1 MPSPISGG
9 PRRSQY
15 RPPLR
20 VNTNAT
26 NMTPPGYASSTSTL
40 AYSSPPSPVYMPS
53 EYARDGD
60 CYPGALY
67 HTDTGSTMREKM
79 AAQSRSKVDEPILK
93 KKSMMKLL
101 TSITVGIMVCLIV
114 AAVVGK
120 IRASP
125 NPSSTPA
132 ATA

>member
-1 MPSPISGG
+1 
-9 PRRSQY
+9 
-15 RPPLR
+15 
-20 VNTNAT
+20 
-26 NMTPPGYASSTSTL
+26 MTPPGYASSTSTL
-40 AYSSPPSPVYMPS
+40 AYSSPPSPVYMPP
-53 EYARDGD
+53 EYARDGGD
-60 CYPGALY
+60 GVYPGALY

-79 AAQSRSKVDEPILK
+79 AAQKKVDEPILR

-125 NPSSTPA
+125 SPSAA
-132 ATA
+132 ATATAT